1 MKNEYPSY
9 EKGDTNI
16 LESNL
21 KGKDRE
27 VFEKFMTFVSA
38 NAGKQKQMDRR
49 KDILQIHDVME
60 KPFISWD
67 YNDLTNFVVVLKE
80 DSRQAWTKKG
90 ILITLSIFLK
100 WFFEDWS
107 ARFRNL
113 DLIKKLQRQL
123 VPDSSKKYN
132 KDTMPTAE
140 ELDKMIRSASKVWH
154 KLWISMVAEAGTPFA
169 VQSKL
174 TWQNV
179 EIDKPEDGI
188 TTLKYFR
195 EKNKNEFIFPL
206 GKTTTYYLK
215 QWQQEY
221 PYPNIKKTDLI
232 FPSPTDREEPIR
244 QPSIHTMLNVIAKKS
259 GIDKKI
265 YQYLIRHHVL
275 SDSYVR
281 DGMTEEVHRKL
292 YGHKPGSK
300 MTSFYSHQDSDDTL
314 KKALELL
321 HKVKPLSKE
330 EKNRIT
336 QLELKI
342 KKLEKNLEIS
352 SAQSERAINLLEKL
366 IKKGAIKKVE
376 GWESK

>member
-16 LESNL
+16 LEKNL
-21 KGKDRE
+21 KGKDKE

-60 KPFISWD
+60 KPFDSWD
-67 YNDLTNFVVVLKE
+67 YNDLTGFISILNK
-80 DSRQAWTKKG
+80 DSRKVWTKKG
-90 ILITLSIFLK
+90 ILITLTIFLRWQYDD
-100 WFFEDWS
+100 WFV
-107 ARFRNL
+107 RFKNL

-123 VPDSSKKYN
+123 KPNTNEKYN

-140 ELDKMIRSASKVWH
+140 ELDKMIRSASKIWH

-174 TWQNV
+174 TWKDV
-179 EIDKPEDGI
+179 DIDMPEDGI

-195 EKNKNEFIFPL
+195 EKNDHDFIFPL

-221 PYPNIKKTDLI
+221 PYPDIKKSDLI

-244 QPSIHTMLNVIAKKS
+244 QSSIHTMLNVIAKKA

-275 SDSYVR
+275 SDSYAK
-281 DGMTEEVHRKL
+281 MSEEVHRKL

-300 MTSFYSHQDSDDTL
+300 MTAFYSHQDSDDTL